1 MEAKKDAQISCSSS
15 ALSTCKTERKYEY
28 LFGKL
33 FVIQMSF
40 PTKKYWFKIIDSK
53 FFGLIHSIIKQ
64 SKMPQLALD
73 RFSA

>member
-1 MEAKKDAQISCSSS
+1 
-15 ALSTCKTERKYEY
+15 
-28 LFGKL
+28 
-33 FVIQMSF
+33 MSF
-40 PTKKYWFKIIDSK
+40 PTKKCWFKIIDSK